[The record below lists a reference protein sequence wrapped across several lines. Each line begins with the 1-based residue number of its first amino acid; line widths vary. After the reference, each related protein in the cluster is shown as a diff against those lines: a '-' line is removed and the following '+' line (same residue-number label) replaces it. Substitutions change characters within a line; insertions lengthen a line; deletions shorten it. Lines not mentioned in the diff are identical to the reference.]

1 MKIDIPLIGRTDVL
15 ILGGTAG
22 ACRLA
27 QQLRRKNLRV
37 YCVTPYSYF
46 GEDLCATLELDRERI
61 QSLAGLGFTVWNP
74 SPAGIKQMLDSAL
87 ITSGVDYLYENRPVA
102 PLYDEAGNIRG
113 SLFAGR
119 SGFFAIAAGTVVN
132 ALREFPAG
140 WRGECTV
147 ALNTIRAGMEPGR
160 IEKKFRLT
168 TGSVAELSRIDLEM
182 RTLAWTPETLR
193 IADEC
198 IWSFRRAAL
207 PDCETVAEQAK
218 SAGNSG
224 PLSFHR
230 RTKQELPFEAVS
242 FDTLFRWK
250 ACPAIPF
257 ELDSL
262 PLDDG
267 YDVLVS
273 GLGTGGAPAAIAAAR
288 SGVRTLGVEK
298 LSIPGGVC
306 TAGRIASYWF
316 GNCCGFTEELD
327 RGIGEMAPIEN
338 YVPLKGNSPME
349 RKSAWLTRELR
360 NSGCE
365 VRFNTFTVGALR
377 EGNRVCGAILAG
389 PRGVH
394 LVPAA
399 VSVDASGNA
408 DLAAAAGA
416 PVRPLV
422 EAEPAVQGS
431 GLPPYELDRPT
442 FNTDYLFA
450 CDSDV
455 VDATAAFTM
464 AHDKFA
470 NHFDVAQMLDTRERR
485 RITGEIE
492 LQPMDFFAHRRYR
505 DTIVI
510 ARSNFDTH
518 GFILHPMFLLKPAE
532 HQPYSANVPFRAL
545 LPKNREGILV
555 TGLGISAHRD
565 CMPLVRMQP
574 DVQNQGYAAGLA
586 AATAAK
592 EGKPLREISI
602 RALQKQLIGCGIL
615 PPEILNEEDSF
626 GGFGENDSHLELAS
640 AFLSPAQGIEK
651 ARRDF
656 ERAPSPETAALLAF
670 LGDGSGAGVLAEAI
684 AAAEW
689 DEGWD
694 YHGMGQFGRSA
705 SPLDVLIMAYAR
717 TGGDGGVVLDK
728 LARLAPV
735 SEFSHFRAV
744 SLYLIAHPCPE
755 AAEPLERLLRTEG
768 FSGHAIRNLRDVLRG
783 VRGSVIDTTV
793 RNAQLKELYAAKA
806 LQSCDPASP
815 LAGEILEQ
823 YRNSMQACY
832 ALFA

>member
-1 MKIDIPLIGRTDVL
+1 
-15 ILGGTAG
+15 
-22 ACRLA
+22 
-27 QQLRRKNLRV
+27 
-37 YCVTPYSYF
+37 
-46 GEDLCATLELDRERI
+46 
-61 QSLAGLGFTVWNP
+61 
-74 SPAGIKQMLDSAL
+74 
-87 ITSGVDYLYENRPVA
+87 
-102 PLYDEAGNIRG
+102 
-113 SLFAGR
+113 
-119 SGFFAIAAGTVVN
+119 
-132 ALREFPAG
+132 
-140 WRGECTV
+140 
-147 ALNTIRAGMEPGR
+147 
-160 IEKKFRLT
+160 
-168 TGSVAELSRIDLEM
+168 
-182 RTLAWTPETLR
+182 
-193 IADEC
+193 
-198 IWSFRRAAL
+198 
-207 PDCETVAEQAK
+207 
-218 SAGNSG
+218 
-224 PLSFHR
+224 
-230 RTKQELPFEAVS
+230 
-242 FDTLFRWK
+242 
-250 ACPAIPF
+250 
-257 ELDSL
+257 
-262 PLDDG
+262 
-267 YDVLVS
+267 
-273 GLGTGGAPAAIAAAR
+273 
-288 SGVRTLGVEK
+288 
-298 LSIPGGVC
+298 
-306 TAGRIASYWF
+306 
-316 GNCCGFTEELD
+316 
-327 RGIGEMAPIEN
+327 MAPIEN

-377 EGNRVCGAILAG
+377 EGNRVCGAILA
-389 PRGVH
+389 
-394 LVPAA
+394 VPGAFISSRRA

-408 DLAAAAGA
+408 TSRRRRRPRPAAGRSGA
-416 PVRPLV
+416 
-422 EAEPAVQGS
+422 AVQGS

-602 RALQKQLIGCGIL
+602 RALQKQLIDCGIL

-670 LGDGSGAGVLAEAI
+670 LGDGSGRRRAG
-684 AAAEW
+684 
-689 DEGWD
+689 
-694 YHGMGQFGRSA
+694 
-705 SPLDVLIMAYAR
+705 
-717 TGGDGGVVLDK
+717 GGDRRRRMG
-728 LARLAPV
+728 
-735 SEFSHFRAV
+735 
-744 SLYLIAHPCPE
+744 
-755 AAEPLERLLRTEG
+755 
-768 FSGHAIRNLRDVLRG
+768 RG
-783 VRGSVIDTTV
+783 VGLSRHGAV
-793 RNAQLKELYAAKA
+793 RQVG
-806 LQSCDPASP
+806 QSARRAHHGLRAHRRRRRCRA
-815 LAGEILEQ
+815 
-823 YRNSMQACY
+823 R
-832 ALFA
+832 